1 MRILLLVL
9 RKLRRVVLTVLGVIT
24 AAFFIQRLGGKPAAL
39 LLPIDASP
47 ADVDALNTALGYDRP
62 ILTQYFD
69 FLGDAIRGDFGTSL
83 RRPGVPALE
92 VVMERLPLTV
102 QLALVSFIGGV
113 LLALILVL
121 IVRLTSG
128 SFLRM
133 AIVWFGQIR
142 LALPTFLFGIL
153 LILVFSVKLGW
164 LPSYGSGTWK
174 HLVLP
179 AITLGSF
186 QVAQYVRLMDSS
198 FGQQED
204 EDYVRTARSKGTGRL
219 VVVLRHMFPNA
230 LLPVITV
237 MGIHLGAL
245 LGGAVV
251 IESVFNWPGLGQLVI
266 DSVRNRDFPV
276 VVAAL
281 LVVSVIFVVVNL
293 IVDLLYSVIDPRVRT
308 P

>member
-1 MRILLLVL
+1 
-9 RKLRRVVLTVLGVIT
+9 VLTVFGVIT

-39 LLPIDASP
+39 LLPVDASP
-47 ADVDALNTALGYDRP
+47 EDVDRLNEALGYDRP
-62 ILTQYFD
+62 IVTQFFD
-69 FLGDAIRGDFGTSL
+69 FLGDALRGDFGTSL
-83 RRPGVPALE
+83 RRPGIPALD
-92 VVMERLPLTV
+92 VVLERLPATV
-102 QLALVSFIGGV
+102 ELALAAFAGGV
-113 LLALILVL
+113 IVALLLV
-121 IVRLTSG
+121 IAVRLMGG
-128 SFLRM
+128 SALRM
-133 AIVWFGQIR
+133 AIVWLGQIR

-153 LILVFSVKLGW
+153 LILIFSVELGW
-164 LPSYGSGTWK
+164 LPSYGRGTWQ
-174 HLVLP
+174 HLILP
-179 AITLGSF
+179 ATTLGTF
-186 QVAQYVRLMDSS
+186 QIAQYVRLMDSS

-204 EDYVRTARSKGTGRL
+204 EDYVRTARSKGNNRL
-219 VVVLRHMFPNA
+219 VVVLRHMLPNA

>member
-1 MRILLLVL
+1 VRILLLVL
-9 RKLRRVVLTVLGVIT
+9 RKLRRVLLTVLGVIT

-47 ADVDALNTALGYDRP
+47 ADVDRLNTALGYDRP
-62 ILTQYFD
+62 ILTQYWD
-69 FLGDAIRGDFGTSL
+69 FLGDAVRGDFGSSL

-102 QLALVSFIGGV
+102 QLALVSFVGGV
-113 LLALILVL
+113 LLALLLVL
-121 IVRLTSG
+121 IVRLTG
-128 SFLRM
+128 GRFLRM
-133 AIVWFGQIR
+133 AIVWFGQLR

-153 LILVFSVKLGW
+153 LILVFSVQLGW

-219 VVVLRHMFPNA
+219 TVVLRHMLPNA